1 MINLSSQIKQKNQLD
16 KMALLIREYR
26 FAIGLTQKELGELS
40 GLNRNTIVRIEN
52 SQNISVQNLIKIAD
66 ALQVDLNQLFAG
78 MT

>member
-78 MT
+78 MI

>member
-1 MINLSSQIKQKNQLD
+1 MIEIIIPPKKENRLYEIGSF
-16 KMALLIREYR
+16 IREYR
-26 FAIGLTQKELGELS
+26 FAIGLTQKQLGELS